1 MQAGQ
6 LRKRVT
12 IQQRSQTQDEYGQPL
27 LTWSDVATV
36 YAAIEPMNGRELI
49 AAEAVNSDVTHNVT
63 MRYRAGIT
71 AAMRLNYQGRLF
83 NIHTIL
89 DENERHRM
97 LTLICSE
104 GMNDG

>member
-6 LRKRVT
+6 LRKRVI
-12 IQQRSQTQDEYGQPL
+12 IQQRSQTQDDYGQPL
-27 LTWSDVATV
+27 QTWTDVATV
-36 YAAIEPMNGRELI
+36 YAGIEPLNGRELL
-49 AAEAVNSDVTHNVT
+49 AAQAVNSEVSHNVT
-63 MRYRAGIT
+63 MRYRSGIT
-71 AAMRLNYQGRLF
+71 PAMRLNYQGRLF

-97 LTLICSE
+97 LTLQCSE

>member
-6 LRKRVT
+6 LRKRVI
-12 IQQRSQTQDEYGQPL
+12 IQQRSQTQDDYGQPL
-27 LTWSDVATV
+27 QTWTDVATV
-36 YAAIEPMNGRELI
+36 YAGIEPLNGRELL
-49 AAEAVNSDVTHNVT
+49 AAQAVNSEVSHNVT
-63 MRYRAGIT
+63 MRYRTGIT
-71 AAMRLNYQGRLF
+71 PAMRLNYQGRLF

-97 LTLICSE
+97 LTLQCSE